1 MNTFTLFSCNCDN
14 ASIKEFF
21 NQFLFG
27 FETLVLYFSHI
38 NEGMDPLRLLPPKQR
53 TAMEKT
59 VDEINW
65 LLEDEISSALRV
77 NFPITENN
85 LDRVAEHVVI
95 SKNRGYEN
103 CIHEKRY
110 FMFVNGI
117 EKASV
122 LCLPLFICELES
134 ATLDRYRLR
143 RVGKYYC
150 MVINPNLDEESD
162 AESIPFEDIKDQA
175 KVTRKNHGHR
185 RSQSDFTNRISQS
198 INYGKISPV
207 VSKSSSLPD
216 LYSNDIDNE
225 DGDAASDGAG
235 SAWWGNGNISCNVS
249 LVSSSSKENS
259 TPSFDPSVEREHFQR
274 SYSYSENQHEKLH
287 VLRRRFSCSDLQYT
301 TGSSSLMK
309 LHSFRLKFTLKGLTS
324 NLRFQD
330 DSKKI
335 VIIKKRMESHA
346 IIVNS

>member
-1 MNTFTLFSCNCDN
+1 MYVLSKIHVLQKINRSTFFFLSCNCDN
-14 ASIKEFF
+14 GTVKEFF

-27 FETLVLYFSHI
+27 YETLVLYFSHV
-38 NEGMDPLRLLPPKQR
+38 NEGMDTLRFLPPKQR
-53 TAMEKT
+53 SAMEKT
-59 VDEINW
+59 VDVINW

-134 ATLDRYRLR
+134 ATLDRYKLR

-162 AESIPFEDIKDQA
+162 AESIPFEDIKEQA
-175 KVTRKNHGHR
+175 KITRKNHGHR

-198 INYGKISPV
+198 INYDKISPV
-207 VSKSSSLPD
+207 VSKSLPD

-225 DGDAASDGAG
+225 EGDAGSDGAG
-235 SAWWGNGNISCNVS
+235 SGWWGNRNIAYNVS
-249 LVSSSSKENS
+249 LTSSSSKENS
-259 TPSFDPSVEREHFQR
+259 TPSFDTNVEREHFQR

-287 VLRRRFSCSDLQYT
+287 LLRRRFSCSDLQYT
-301 TGSSSLMK
+301 AGSSCLMK
-309 LHSFRLKFTLKGLTS
+309 LHRFHLKFTYKQLKKQPQV
-324 NLRFQD
+324 R
-330 DSKKI
+330 
-335 VIIKKRMESHA
+335 R
-346 IIVNS
+346 

>member
-1 MNTFTLFSCNCDN
+1 MSTFFSLSCNCDN
-14 ASIKEFF
+14 GTVKEFF

-27 FETLVLYFSHI
+27 YETLVLYFSHV

-53 TAMEKT
+53 AAMEKT

-134 ATLDRYRLR
+134 ATLDRYKLR

-162 AESIPFEDIKDQA
+162 AESIPFEDIKEQA
-175 KVTRKNHGHR
+175 KITRKNHGHR

-198 INYGKISPV
+198 INYDKISPV
-207 VSKSSSLPD
+207 VSKSLPD

-225 DGDAASDGAG
+225 DGDAG
-235 SAWWGNGNISCNVS
+235 SAWWGNGSIAYNVS
-249 LVSSSSKENS
+249 LTSSNSKENS
-259 TPSFDPSVEREHFQR
+259 TPSFDTNVEREHFQR

-287 VLRRRFSCSDLQYT
+287 LLRRRFSCSDLQYT
-301 TGSSSLMK
+301 TGSSCLMK
-309 LHSFRLKFTLKGLTS
+309 LHRFHLKFTSKQLKKQPQV
-324 NLRFQD
+324 R
-330 DSKKI
+330 
-335 VIIKKRMESHA
+335 R
-346 IIVNS
+346 

>member
-1 MNTFTLFSCNCDN
+1 MSTFFSLSCNCDN
-14 ASIKEFF
+14 GTVKEFF

-27 FETLVLYFSHI
+27 YETLVLYFSHV

-53 TAMEKT
+53 AAMEKT

-134 ATLDRYRLR
+134 ATLDRYKLR

-162 AESIPFEDIKDQA
+162 AESIPFEDIKEQA
-175 KVTRKNHGHR
+175 KITRKNHGHR

-198 INYGKISPV
+198 INYDKISPV
-207 VSKSSSLPD
+207 VSKSLPD

-225 DGDAASDGAG
+225 DDDAG
-235 SAWWGNGNISCNVS
+235 SAWWENGSIAYNVS
-249 LVSSSSKENS
+249 LTSSNSKENS
-259 TPSFDPSVEREHFQR
+259 TPSFDTNVEREHFQR

-287 VLRRRFSCSDLQYT
+287 LLRRRFSCSDLQYT
-301 TGSSSLMK
+301 AGSSCLMK
-309 LHSFRLKFTLKGLTS
+309 LHRFHLKFTSKQLKKQPQV
-324 NLRFQD
+324 R
-330 DSKKI
+330 
-335 VIIKKRMESHA
+335 R
-346 IIVNS
+346 